1 MRVAAAGLLI
11 LKGKGVFMRYFKMVG
26 LCLAAV
32 FVMSA
37 VVVASASAEGALFLF
52 PNATNQLQDFSS
64 KTGGAKLV
72 QKNGAELSCL
82 SATNTGEAVG
92 HSDKVEK
99 VLIVLRE
106 CATKILGETKKCTSP
121 GQPAGIVKTNQLSG
135 NLGLLNKAGEAEK
148 VGLVLKAEEPTGLFA
163 EFECGAAIKVKVRG
177 REISSTERGGL
188 IGEVLPGSVEKLID
202 PGEAVFLTCKKGTEP
217 WEQQWKSLTT
227 LGALVDELLLE
238 TSIDGSAFELA
249 AVEAT
254 ENISFFFLE
263 SVRILS

>member
-1 MRVAAAGLLI
+1 
-11 LKGKGVFMRYFKMVG
+11 MRYFKMVG

-64 KTGGAKLV
+64 KTGAGKLV
-72 QKNGAELSCL
+72 QKNGAEVKCT

-99 VLIVLRE
+99 VLIVFQGCIVKL
-106 CATKILGETKKCTSP
+106 LGEEKKCTTS
-121 GQPAGIVKTNQLSG
+121 GQPAGFIRTNQLSG
-135 NLGLLNKAGEAEK
+135 NLGLLNKTGEAEK

-163 EFECGAAIKVKVRG
+163 EFECGAAVKVKVRG
-177 REISSTERGGL
+177 REISSTERAG
-188 IGEVLPGSVEKLID
+188 IIAEVLPGSVEKLID
-202 PGEAVFLTCKKGTEP
+202 PGEAGLLTYKHGTEL

-238 TSIDGSAFELA
+238 SSIDGSAFELA
-249 AVEAT
+249 AIEEA
-254 ENISFFFLE
+254 ENVSIFFLE